1 MNNPP
6 LNEHPLPEPRWLQPL
21 VDAALVLLAFVLAY
35 VVRYDWQVVRPVIDP
50 SRSSFGPYLPYV
62 AIYYGLLLLSF
73 QGNSLYR
80 NLRGRSWGEELGII
94 INSTMV
100 ATVILLALFFIFQPL
115 VTSRLMLVYVAA
127 LTVAFLGGARLL
139 RRAFLAHLRSRGI
152 GLQAVLLVGMGEVG
166 RAVLRIMISREE
178 LGYRVVGYLD
188 DDPQRGEGSLGR
200 VLGLGRLDNLRATL
214 KSQPIDLVVITL
226 RWKDYDRI
234 MELSRVC
241 RELGVQVRVVPDIFQ
256 LNMRQVQVEN
266 LDGIPLLGV
275 NETVVFQGA
284 SRFYKRALDL
294 SLTLLTAPLWLLVMA
309 MVALLI
315 RLDDGGTI
323 FYSQE
328 RIGEGGKP
336 FRMHKFRTM
345 IPNADSLRQ
354 QLIEASGQD
363 PRHPK
368 LADDPRIT
376 RSGRWLRKSSLDE
389 LPNLFN
395 VLRGEMS
402 LVGPRPPTPDEVAL
416 YDPWHRQRLQ
426 IMPGMTGLWQISGRS
441 DVPFDEMC
449 LMDIYYIENWSVKYD
464 LHILL
469 MTLPHVLLRSGAY

>member
-1 MNNPP
+1 MNHSPF
-6 LNEHPLPEPRWLQPL
+6 NEHPLQEPRWIQPIL
-21 VDAALVLLAFVLAY
+21 DGALVVAAFVVAY
-35 VVRYDWQVVRPVIDP
+35 IVRYDWQVVRPVIDP
-50 SRSSFGPYLPYV
+50 SRSSFGPYLPFV
-62 AIYYGLLLLSF
+62 VIYYALLLLSF
-73 QGNSLYR
+73 QGNGLYR
-80 NLRGRSWGEELGII
+80 NLRGRTWWEELGII

-127 LTVAFLGGARLL
+127 LTIVFLGGARLA
-139 RRAFLAHLRSRGI
+139 RRAILAHLRTKGI
-152 GLQAVLLVGMGEVG
+152 GLQSVLLVGMGETG
-166 RAVLRIMISREE
+166 RAVLRTMISRGE
-178 LGYRVVGYLD
+178 LAYRVVGYLD
-188 DDPQRGEGSLGR
+188 DNPERGEGSLGR
-200 VLGLGRLDNLRATL
+200 VPGLGRTDNLRAAV
-214 KSQPIDLVVITL
+214 KSHSIDLVVITL
-226 RWKDYDRI
+226 RWKEYDRI

-275 NETVVFQGA
+275 NETVVFQGT

-294 SLTLLTAPLWLLVMA
+294 GLTLLTAPVWLVVMA
-309 MVALLI
+309 VVALLI
-315 RLDDGGTI
+315 KWDDGGEVL
-323 FYSQE
+323 YSQV

-336 FRMHKFRTM
+336 FRMYKFRTM

-354 QLIEASGQD
+354 QLIEATGQD

-368 LADDPRIT
+368 IVDDPRIT
-376 RSGRWLRKSSLDE
+376 RVGRLLRKTSLDE

-416 YDPWHRQRLQ
+416 YDEWHRQRLQ

-469 MTLPHVLLRSGAY
+469 MTVPHVLLRNGAY